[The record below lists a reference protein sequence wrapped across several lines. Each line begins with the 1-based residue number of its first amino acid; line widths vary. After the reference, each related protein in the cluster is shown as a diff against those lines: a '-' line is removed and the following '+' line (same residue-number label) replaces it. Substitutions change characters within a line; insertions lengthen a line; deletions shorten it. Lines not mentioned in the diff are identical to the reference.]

1 MSQER
6 LTILLFSMSKIVM
19 SKIVNGT
26 SPDKIL
32 TALGMQRLHNMIY
45 VFLRVGLVAIRTR
58 VKMEG

>member
-1 MSQER
+1 
-6 LTILLFSMSKIVM
+6 MSKIVM